1 MNNWTATELAFRCD
15 RLPTRIERLTDNF
28 LSLKSLSLEGNDAAV
43 VLTILRESK
52 VFIELIAIDLDIDS
66 AYELAQI
73 QRQLSQWHIHWPE
86 AWTTDANR
94 NEISTLSEI
103 WANRLREMSR
113 VFA

>member
-1 MNNWTATELAFRCD
+1 MNNWTAIELAFRCD
-15 RLPTRIERLTDNF
+15 RLPTRIEKLTDNF
-28 LSLKSLSLEGNDAAV
+28 LSLRSLSLEGNDAEA

-73 QRQLSQWHIHWPE
+73 QRQLSQWHIYWPA
-86 AWTTDANR
+86 AWINDAR
-94 NEISTLSEI
+94 RSEISTLSQT

-113 VFA
+113 IFA